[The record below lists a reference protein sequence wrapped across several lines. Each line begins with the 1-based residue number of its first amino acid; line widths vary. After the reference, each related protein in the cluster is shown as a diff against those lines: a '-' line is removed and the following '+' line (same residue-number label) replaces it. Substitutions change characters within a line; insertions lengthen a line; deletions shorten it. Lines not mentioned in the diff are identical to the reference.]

1 VTRDNTR
8 VSQELPIVQAQYV
21 HTAAEALYRIV
32 SHGHRWRVLRG
43 DVELARF
50 DTAEDAVH
58 GLREIH
64 PSARLPRRLTDWR
77 YLPAGALAHLPP
89 PTPSALARLASAA

>member
-1 VTRDNTR
+1 M
-8 VSQELPIVQAQYV
+8 QAQYV

-43 DVELARF
+43 DEELARF
-50 DTAEDAVH
+50 DTAEDAVR
-58 GLREIH
+58 GLREIQ
-64 PSARLPRRLTDWR
+64 PATRLPRRLSDWR

-89 PTPSALARLASAA
+89 PKPAALARLAAA